1 MIISNQ
7 RYELAQKAHKDH
19 WEKRWKGNCER
30 QERTGE
36 YRRYQAD
43 LLKKYVNLNSGSKI
57 LDVGCGLGGL
67 INYLDYGERYGL
79 DTLMDYFLQDFDMAK
94 EVKWI
99 KGRGENLPFQDDFF
113 DLIISTNFI
122 DHIQDPGKALAEM
135 HRTVKKQGFLFLTVD
150 TFPWWVKSVKMFLE
164 SIGKGNWGHPY
175 AFTRNEV
182 KKIIGGPGFKIIK
195 IFNESDNL
203 KGVIGDNKEK
213 DAVHFKSKNKITRAL
228 EIKKQRGYG
237 GLFRE
242 FSGIILSRI
251 FQGGHFYHKRHTVFI
266 AVK

>member
-19 WEKRWKGNCER
+19 WEKRWKGNRER

-43 LLKKYVNLNSGSKI
+43 LLKKYVNFGPDSKI

-67 INYLDYGERYGL
+67 INYLDQGERYGL
-79 DTLMDYFLQDFDMAK
+79 DTLMNYFLQNFDMHK
-94 EVKWI
+94 EVRWVE
-99 KGRGENLPFQDDFF
+99 GRGENLPFPDDFF
-113 DLIISTNFI
+113 DVIISTNFI
-122 DHIQDPGKALAEM
+122 DHIQDPLKTLSEM
-135 HRTVKKQGFLFLTVD
+135 RRAAKRQGFLFLTVD
-150 TFPWWVKSVKMFLE
+150 TFPWWVKPVKVFLE
-164 SIGKGNWGHPY
+164 SIGRGNWGHPY
-175 AFTRNEV
+175 AFTRNEA
-182 KKIIGGPGFKIIK
+182 KKIVGGTGFKIIK

-213 DAVHFKSKNKITRAL
+213 DAIPFKSQNKITRIF
-228 EIKKQRGYG
+228 EIKKQRGCG

-242 FSGIILSRI
+242 SLGVLLSRI
-251 FQGGHFYHKRHTVFI
+251 FQEGRFYNKRHTVFI
-266 AVK
+266 AIK